1 MFTQKSNNLPN
12 GLAKYMIFMLAKKL
26 VFIGSMLFMNSS
38 LENSVNNLPKNKL
51 KYLPQEFIKK
61 TIRMS
66 KTNKKLF
73 MKYVNSFKIFD
84 ETKLPKTEV
93 LYSKSNDKQISDK
106 DYDHHT
112 R

>member
-1 MFTQKSNNLPN
+1 
-12 GLAKYMIFMLAKKL
+12 
-26 VFIGSMLFMNSS
+26 
-38 LENSVNNLPKNKL
+38 
-51 KYLPQEFIKK
+51 
-61 TIRMS
+61 
-66 KTNKKLF
+66 